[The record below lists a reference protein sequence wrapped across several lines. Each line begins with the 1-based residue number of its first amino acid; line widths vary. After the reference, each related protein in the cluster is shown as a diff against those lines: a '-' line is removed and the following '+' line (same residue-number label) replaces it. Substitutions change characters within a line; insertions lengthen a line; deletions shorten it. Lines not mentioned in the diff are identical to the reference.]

1 MLEWMLSAAL
11 AIQPAVQSRVEPEPS
26 VPAASAVMALPAD
39 LRESFRKD
47 VIEATQFPEARLQ
60 RLIEFVFDRKGLGI
74 TYRADATLT
83 IPEAMAARTANCM
96 TSTMLVVVLARE
108 AGLKAQGQLVESVP
122 VWGAQGELAIQS
134 RHANAIVD
142 VGGGRRFV
150 VDVDASGAEATD
162 ALQPVE
168 DAQLLASYYGNR
180 AAEFML
186 EGRYEEAKAWQD
198 AAIEHGPGDVALWN
212 NAGVLSLRMGKP
224 EDAEAWFLKVVQ
236 VAPGHVSALSNLVD
250 FYRRQGDRKQML
262 EWQVKSE
269 RVLRKAPYYQ
279 YQLGWQSEKAG
290 QAKDAA
296 RYYRQAVRLVPQE
309 HRFRWALARTYFSL
323 GRAAKA
329 ERELAEARLL
339 SAGPV
344 RANYERKLAAL
355 RSLRRG
361 ADGSARN

>member
-11 AIQPAVQSRVEPEPS
+11 AIQPAVQSPAAPAPD
-26 VPAASAVMALPAD
+26 VPAAGLVMALPAE

-47 VIEATQFPEARLQ
+47 VVEATQFPEARLQ
-60 RLIEFVFDRKGLGI
+60 RLIEFVFDKNGLGI
-74 TYRADATLT
+74 TYKADATLT
-83 IPEAMAARTANCM
+83 ITEAVEKRTANCM
-96 TSTMLVVVLARE
+96 TSTMLVVALARE

-122 VWGAQGELAIQS
+122 VWGAQGELAVQS

-168 DAQLLASYYGNR
+168 DARLLASYYGNR

-186 EGRYEEAKAWQD
+186 EGRYEEAKTWQD
-198 AAIEHGPGDVALWN
+198 VAIKHGPGDVALWN
-212 NAGVLSLRMGKP
+212 NAGVLSLRMGQP
-224 EDAEAWFLKVVQ
+224 GQAEAWFLKVVQ
-236 VAPGHVSALSNLVD
+236 MVPDHVSALSNLVD
-250 FYRRQGDRKQML
+250 FYRRQGDMKQML
-262 EWQVKSE
+262 AWQTKSK

-279 YQLGWQSEKAG
+279 YQLGWQSEKG
-290 QAKDAA
+290 GRTKEAA
-296 RYYRQAVRLVPQE
+296 RYYRQAVHLVPQE
-309 HRFRWALARTYFSL
+309 HRFHWALARTYFSL
-323 GRAAKA
+323 GHASKA

-339 SAGPV
+339 AEGPV
-344 RANYERKLAAL
+344 RAGYERKLAAL

-361 ADGSARN
+361 GDAPARN

>member
-11 AIQPAVQSRVEPEPS
+11 AMQPAVQAQGQPGPG
-26 VPAASAVMALPAD
+26 VPAAEEVMALPAD

-60 RLIEFVFDRKGLGI
+60 RLIEFVFDKKGLGM
-74 TYRADATLT
+74 TYKADATLT
-83 IPEAMAARTANCM
+83 VTEAVQARTANCM
-96 TSTMLVVVLARE
+96 TSTMLIVALARE
-108 AGLKAQGQLVESVP
+108 AGLKAQGQLVESIP

-168 DAQLLASYYGNR
+168 DARLLASYYGNR

-186 EGRYEEAKAWQD
+186 EGRYQEASVWQD
-198 AAIEHGPGDVALWN
+198 IAIKHGPGDAALWN
-212 NAGVLSLRMGKP
+212 NAGVLSLRMGQP
-224 EDAEAWFLKVVQ
+224 GQAEAWFLKVVQ
-236 VAPGHVSALSNLVD
+236 VAPDHVSALSNLVD
-250 FYRRQGDRKQML
+250 FYRRQGDREQML
-262 EWQVKSE
+262 EWQARAE

-279 YQLGWQSEKAG
+279 YQLGWQSEKSG

-309 HRFRWALARTYFSL
+309 HRFRWALARTYFAL
-323 GRAAKA
+323 GRAGRA

-339 SAGPV
+339 SEGPV

-355 RSLRRG
+355 RNSRRG
-361 ADGSARN
+361 ADTSGRN